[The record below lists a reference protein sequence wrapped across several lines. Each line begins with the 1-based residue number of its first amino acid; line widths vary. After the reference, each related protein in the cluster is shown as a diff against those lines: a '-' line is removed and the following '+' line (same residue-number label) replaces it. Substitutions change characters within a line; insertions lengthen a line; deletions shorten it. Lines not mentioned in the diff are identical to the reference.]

1 MDKILFKKTIKIIK
15 KDAVL
20 RTLFLLLSIFL
31 ILIFIFLVFASSYKG
46 KTNKNSKDVEL
57 NIQTLSQLEKIIS
70 VDQVDDINK
79 EIALNKKF
87 ANYNQVVPFITYLED
102 LFSII
107 DPNAVIL
114 VKSLESQIFSDH
126 FADYTITFKVN
137 NNIDSMFSILDI
149 LYKSEY
155 ILKLMNFKMD
165 YEQLETEEKTT
176 NYLSEVYLKIR
187 LYLS

>member
-1 MDKILFKKTIKIIK
+1 MDKKFIKKIINITK
-15 KDAVL
+15 KDTVL
-20 RTLFLLLSIFL
+20 RTLFLLISIFL
-31 ILIFIFLVFASSYKG
+31 ILIIIFLAFSSSYKG
-46 KTNKNSKDVEL
+46 KINNNLKNIDL
-57 NIQTLSQLEKIIS
+57 NIKTLSQLEQIIA
-70 VDQVDDINK
+70 VDQVNNINE

-137 NNIDSMFSILDI
+137 DNMESMFSILDI

-155 ILKLMNFKMD
+155 ILKLINFKMD
-165 YEQLETEEKTT
+165 YEQLETEEKTI
-176 NYLSEVYLKIR
+176 NYLSEVYIKIR
-187 LYLS
+187 LYLN